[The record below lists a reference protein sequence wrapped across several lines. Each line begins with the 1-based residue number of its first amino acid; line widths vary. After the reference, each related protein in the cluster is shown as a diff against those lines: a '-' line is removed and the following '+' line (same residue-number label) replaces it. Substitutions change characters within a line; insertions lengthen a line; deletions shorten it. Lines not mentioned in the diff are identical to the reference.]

1 MIKFLAALA
10 GIGVAVST
18 VSLLVWPVLIL
29 ACVYTLFSGIASSW
43 VWIIV
48 LAVYGAA
55 LAILARLAGGSQS
68 LSTSIVIGGA
78 SIAAL
83 GFLIG
88 QGVSW
93 PAVFTAGLA
102 GTFCFA
108 VSAMLCGYEKLV
120 PYGAAASVQ
129 LVWLAPLA
137 IAAYKMS
144 SGDLNVLYI
153 IATIAGM
160 IAAFFMSEAF

>member
-1 MIKFLAALA
+1 
-10 GIGVAVST
+10 
-18 VSLLVWPVLIL
+18 
-29 ACVYTLFSGIASSW
+29 
-43 VWIIV
+43 
-48 LAVYGAA
+48 
-55 LAILARLAGGSQS
+55 
-68 LSTSIVIGGA
+68 VIGGA
-78 SIAAL
+78 SVAAL

-88 QGVSW
+88 QGLSW

-108 VSAMLCGYEKLV
+108 VGAVLCGDKKLT